1 MKNSCAKPYRRKS
14 GENRMQNSSLG
25 IVWDLDP
32 VFRPSV
38 VVKEKGKKKKSVD
51 VCFKCIR
58 LE

>member
-38 VVKEKGKKKKSVD
+38 VVKEKGKKKNQLMFVLSALD
-51 VCFKCIR
+51 
-58 LE
+58 